1 MRSIIQHL
9 YQKFI
14 EFKSIFSLDNAVK
27 PFSQSGIVVS
37 VYSIIRSSFIRWYS
51 TSTVKLLYIRY
62 LQVVPIFLWESG
74 ISRYTKEISCLAHA
88 HFGQRNICWFSSK
101 NSSIYKCIFFFF
113 RLWLMLKFSQDIKQ
127 WSILKK
133 VRHRHA
139 AYWEIFTDGQWS
151 FNNGLLIKRLKL
163 WKQSL
168 QTLAAHFTLSTTSTK
183 RIRGPLGM
191 PFNN

>member
-1 MRSIIQHL
+1 MRSITQHQ

-113 RLWLMLKFSQDIKQ
+113 FFFFVCGWCLNL
-127 WSILKK
+127 
-133 VRHRHA
+133 VR
-139 AYWEIFTDGQWS
+139 
-151 FNNGLLIKRLKL
+151 
-163 WKQSL
+163 
-168 QTLAAHFTLSTTSTK
+168 TLSNDRSWK
-183 RIRGPLGM
+183 KFGISMPLTE
-191 PFNN
+191 